1 MAIRIRP
8 LTSSLRS
15 GRLQFDDRNLS
26 MFIYSLAS
34 PMNKVGESC
43 LKYTNSNG
51 NLKKEILRLNLPGE
65 SAIPV
70 LQNWVDNGRK
80 ITVSE
85 LRYISGILA
94 KSRRYNHALE
104 IFRWMDTRNNFH
116 MSAADHA
123 VKLELIMK
131 VHGLR
136 EAEEYFKLLPNSAT
150 RKAASFPLLH
160 GYVKE
165 RDTVKAEALMK
176 NLNDL
181 GLIVSS
187 HPFNEMMKLY
197 MATSQYEKVL
207 FVIQQMKHNKIPLTI
222 LSYNLWMNSCGEVS
236 KVTDAEMV
244 YREMVNNK
252 NVEVGWSTLS
262 TLANIYIKAGLVDKA
277 FLALENAERKL
288 STNDHLGY
296 FFLITQH
303 ASLKNKEGVRRL
315 WKASKGV
322 GGRISCANYMCIL
335 SCFVKVGDLIEAE
348 RVFMEW
354 ESNCRNY
361 DIRVSNVLL
370 GAYVRN
376 GLINKAESLHLRTLE
391 RGGCP
396 NFKTWEILMEGW
408 VQSQKMDKAIIAVK
422 QAFSMLNHCK
432 WRPSHGILVAIAE
445 YLEKNRNFEDANHY
459 VQDIHHLG
467 LASLPLYK
475 ILLRMHLHAGK
486 AASDIL
492 QMMEKDKIEMD
503 NETSSL
509 VQALYSCV

>member
-8 LTSSLRS
+8 LISSLRS

-26 MFIYSLAS
+26 MFISSRAS
-34 PMNKVGESC
+34 PMDKVGESS
-43 LKYTNSNG
+43 LKYSNANG
-51 NLKKEILRLNLPGE
+51 NLKREILRLKLPGE
-65 SAIPV
+65 SAAYV
-70 LQNWVDNGRK
+70 LQNWVDNGGK
-80 ITVSE
+80 VTISQ

-116 MSAADHA
+116 MSAEDHA
-123 VKLELIMK
+123 LKLELVLK

-136 EAEEYFKLLPNSAT
+136 EAEGYFKLLSNSAT
-150 RKAASFPLLH
+150 RKAAALPLLH

-165 RDTVKAEALMK
+165 RDTVKAEALMM

-181 GLIVSS
+181 GLIVNS

-222 LSYNLWMNSCGEVS
+222 LSYNLWMNSLAELS
-236 KVTDAEMV
+236 KVTEAEMV
-244 YREMVNNK
+244 YREMVNDK

-277 FLALENAERKL
+277 FLALENAEKKL
-288 STNDHLGY
+288 STNNRLGY
-296 FFLITQH
+296 LFLITQH
-303 ASLKNKEGVRRL
+303 SSLKNKEGVRRL
-315 WKASKGV
+315 WKVSKGV
-322 GGRISCANYMCIL
+322 GGRITCANYICIL

-354 ESNCRNY
+354 ESNCRTY

-376 GLINKAESLHLRTLE
+376 GLINKAESLHLHTLE

-396 NFKTWEILMEGW
+396 NYKTWEILMEGW
-408 VQSQKMDKAIIAVK
+408 VKSQKMDKAIIAVK
-422 QAFSMLNHCK
+422 QAFSMLNNCK

-445 YLEKNRNFEDANHY
+445 YLEKHRKFEDANHY
-459 VQDIHHLG
+459 IQAIHHLG

-475 ILLRMHLHAGK
+475 IILRMHLHARRT
-486 AASDIL
+486 APDIL
-492 QMMEKDKIEMD
+492 KMMDKDKIEMD
-503 NETSSL
+503 DETSSL
-509 VQALYSCV
+509 VQACYSCV